1 MNAVDYIER
10 EFEPFVAVSRYE
22 VLSAGTKRIAERV
35 HRIFERFVRARFP
48 GQEITISHM
57 AAFMFYRV
65 VGERDSSDDNTGSVQ
80 LSTFLNGELGPL
92 MHFLRHL
99 GEVSFTL
106 EELKRSEEFADR
118 LVCLRTL
125 TSEQSAF
132 THSRPA
138 WPQDVKR
145 LIGALNFD
153 TASKRDHALIVV
165 MAKTGYRPASLA
177 KIRLDIHLK
186 ISDGEN
192 PSVTV
197 ILPGVKTTQ
206 GMDVQV
212 ILTGGEADV
221 LIRWVKHRRQI
232 FTSCPLLFISSVG
245 GPITCDIVTRMITR
259 LSCAAGY
266 GAGFFTAQS
275 FRVGFVSMQA
285 AKAYSE
291 ECTHQTLL
299 DRLTT
304 GRSWSWRSRAVEAYI
319 NPNIRNYFSE
329 GLGLNLEEFLTLDP
343 EQLHELESLRPIQR
357 RPITYF
363 SHSRLLLMR
372 ICDNLQL
379 EFDWNQDLCR
389 ERIGSK
395 LVQESREFRSFIRD
409 CQRLSTKSLLQLLRD
424 TVGVLLE
431 YETFDL
437 GRVCMEPYRSE
448 LLEAIAAVSYRSER
462 ADTRLTSN
470 HAQKL
475 KVHRLHDREHA
486 HRVLQFLAK
495 RKSDRKTHLGRLPD
509 DSLVLLKVRP
519 CEEQCIEARSLPRI
533 DLNLHFP
540 VSDDD
545 TEHIPS
551 SSSNENNHTAP
562 IWIESSST
570 DSDTNH
576 ADTSPYPHI
585 HRTPST
591 ATSSIRLFDHC
602 RLTRP

>member
-1 MNAVDYIER
+1 
-10 EFEPFVAVSRYE
+10 
-22 VLSAGTKRIAERV
+22 
-35 HRIFERFVRARFP
+35 
-48 GQEITISHM
+48 
-57 AAFMFYRV
+57 MFYRV

-80 LSTFLNGELGPL
+80 LSTFLSAELGPL
-92 MHFLRHL
+92 MHLLRHL
-99 GEVSFTL
+99 GEVSFTH
-106 EELKRSEEFADR
+106 EELKRSEEFGDR
-118 LVCLRTL
+118 VACLRTL
-125 TSEQSAF
+125 TGEQAAF
-132 THSRPA
+132 THSRPV

-165 MAKTGYRPASLA
+165 MARTGYRPASLA

-186 ISDGEN
+186 ISEGEN
-192 PSVTV
+192 PSVNMV
-197 ILPGVKTTQ
+197 LPGVKTTQ
-206 GMDVQV
+206 GMETQV
-212 ILTGGEADV
+212 ILTGNDADV
-221 LIRWVKHRRQI
+221 LIRWVKHRQQI

-275 FRVGFVSMQA
+275 FRVGYVSMQA

-291 ECTHQTLL
+291 GCTHQTLL

-304 GRSWSWRSRAVEAYI
+304 GRAWSRRSRAVEAYI

-329 GLGLNLEEFLTLDP
+329 GLGLTLDEFLTLDP
-343 EQLHELESLRPIQR
+343 EQLHDLESLRPIQR

-379 EFDWNQDLCR
+379 EFDWHQDACR
-389 ERIGSK
+389 ERIGSE
-395 LVQESREFRSFIRD
+395 LVKESPEFRAFIRD
-409 CQRLSTKSLLQLLRD
+409 CQQLSTKPLLQLLRE

-431 YETFDL
+431 FETFDL

-448 LLEAIAAVSYRSER
+448 LLDAIAVVTYRSER
-462 ADTRLTSN
+462 ADTRLTST
-470 HAQKL
+470 HAQKI
-475 KVHRLHDREHA
+475 KVHPLHDREHA
-486 HRVLQFLAK
+486 RRILQFLAK

-540 VSDDD
+540 SSDDD

-551 SSSNENNHTAP
+551 RSSNEHHHTEP

-570 DSDTNH
+570 DSDTNQAH
-576 ADTSPYPHI
+576 TSPYPHI
-585 HRTPST
+585 HSTPST
-591 ATSSIRLFDHC
+591 VTSSIRLFDNC